1 MSNKKDKE
9 IQCFVI
15 MPISKQ
21 AGYEENHFDLVYADI
36 IKPAI
41 DSAGMISIRADEVK
55 NTNLIHLDILRK
67 VIETP
72 IAICDMS
79 AKNPNV
85 FYELGMRQA
94 FDKPTV
100 LIKDANTEAP
110 FDISGLRYVTYDRGM
125 GYREVLRA
133 IDELKAALTDTY
145 NKRDD
150 RSEVNSL
157 VRLLEISSP
166 ATLSNSDLSESEK
179 QEEFH
184 KLQFEEIHSA
194 IRNLSKQQNKLL
206 SLVNNRTVAD
216 EYMNKVLTTNTFAP
230 YSTQSST
237 YDLLNK
243 NLEIEKNHSPARGI
257 LDQEGLIKLNTEN

>member
-1 MSNKKDKE
+1 MSNKKDQE

-41 DSAGMISIRADEVK
+41 DSVGMTSIRADEVK

-94 FDKPTV
+94 FDMPTV

-110 FDISGLRYVTYDRGM
+110 FDISGLRYVTYDRDM

-133 IDELKAALTDTY
+133 INELKAALTDTY

-166 ATLSNSDLSESEK
+166 ATLSNSGLSESEK

-194 IRNLSKQQNKLL
+194 IRNLSKQQNKIL
-206 SLVNNRTVAD
+206 SLVNNRTAAD
-216 EYMNKVLTTNTFAP
+216 KYMNHVLSTDTFTP
-230 YSTQSST
+230 YSTQTTTNDFLTKSI
-237 YDLLNK
+237 
-243 NLEIEKNHSPARGI
+243 EIEKNSSQVRGV
-257 LDQEGLIKLNTEN
+257 LDTEELIKLNND